1 MNSSKIPNQF
11 FEQSAALAGANEG
24 IAKYRWISWQ
34 RCEIAHV
41 SSSDIEELTNTVN
54 FDHLKLADAGDDFSE
69 IMKENVPL
77 NANGDFNKTPHNSIL
92 TILSVLLLSA
102 FSLTC
107 TLVYE
112 LSNYRKYIQR
122 FPWRIFYIE
131 LHSEDCVNERRLV
144 YYRML
149 AILLTNMATF
159 P

>member
-1 MNSSKIPNQF
+1 M
-11 FEQSAALAGANEG
+11 
-24 IAKYRWISWQ
+24 
-34 RCEIAHV
+34 

-112 LSNYRKYIQR
+112 LSNYRKHIQR